1 MGALLSQAS
10 TATGLK
16 FMELNHT
23 IVPAR
28 DKEAS
33 ARFFAR
39 IMGLEYQGPAGHFAP
54 VQVNDALT
62 MDFDNATEFQ
72 HHHYAFK
79 VSDAEFDGI
88 FSRIEAGEVTY
99 GSGPFSWDDG
109 KINTRHGGRGFYWR
123 DIDGHLMEVLT
134 RDG

>member
-1 MGALLSQAS
+1 
-10 TATGLK
+10 
-16 FMELNHT
+16 MELNHT

-62 MDFDNATEFQ
+62 MDFDNATDFQ

-99 GSGPFSWDDG
+99 GSGPFSWNDG